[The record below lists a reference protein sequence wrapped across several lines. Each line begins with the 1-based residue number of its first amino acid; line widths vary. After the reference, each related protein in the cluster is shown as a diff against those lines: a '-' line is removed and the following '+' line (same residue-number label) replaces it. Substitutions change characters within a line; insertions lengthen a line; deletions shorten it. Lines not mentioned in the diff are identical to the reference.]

1 MDLKGGSTV
10 KQDNYFKLKD
20 EMIPL
25 LPEPEKTV
33 YKTFRL
39 VEKEFST
46 FYGSLI
52 VNGKNAVQ
60 ETAERLKM
68 SEGEVKQF
76 TLSASK
82 KLQQMLRKDH
92 IDS

>member
-1 MDLKGGSTV
+1 MKP
-10 KQDNYFKLKD
+10 DNYFKLKD
-20 EMIPL
+20 ELIPL
-25 LPEPEKTV
+25 LPEPEQSV

-46 FYGSLI
+46 FHGSLI
-52 VNGKNAVQ
+52 VYGRNAVQ
-60 ETAERLKM
+60 ETADRLNM

-82 KLQQMLRKDH
+82 KLQQMLRKNH
-92 IDS
+92 LDS

>member
-1 MDLKGGSTV
+1 MEK
-10 KQDNYFKLKD
+10 DNYFKLKD

-39 VEKEFST
+39 VEKEFKT
-46 FYGSLI
+46 FHGSLI
-52 VNGKNAVQ
+52 VEGKNAIQ
-60 ETAERLKM
+60 ETASRLNM
-68 SEGEVKQF
+68 SEGEVKQY

-82 KLQQMLRKDH
+82 KLQQLLRKDQM
-92 IDS
+92 DT